1 MAFPLRLASIDCGGP
16 RLHATVRGPGGG
28 PAVALADPFAEEKKC
43 AHRVMAEVATA
54 LAEDGVTVLRFDYRG
69 TGDSEGEFE
78 DVTLEDWREDL
89 RAAVAWARAEL
100 APTTLGLVGVRLGA
114 TLAAEMAGAVGADG
128 LTLLA
133 PILDGR
139 AYWEEN
145 FRRQLIKARITEG
158 EGASA
163 EDLRRAADEE
173 TFDLGGWVVTRRMR
187 EQIEALK
194 LPIASTVEQC
204 RVVDVSART
213 TPSPAMAALA
223 ASYARGEVVAL
234 RMEPFWQRIG
244 LIDATPLIDV
254 LRQDAV

>member
-1 MAFPLRLASIDCGGP
+1 MM
-16 RLHATVRGPGGG
+16 
-28 PAVALADPFAEEKKC
+28 ADPFAEEKKC

-54 LAEDGVTVLRFDYRG
+54 LADDGLTVLRFDYRG

-78 DVTLEDWREDL
+78 DVTLDDWRGDM

-100 APTTLGLVGVRLGA
+100 APTEVRLMGVRMGA
-114 TLAAEMAGAVGADG
+114 TLASEVASEVGADG
-128 LTLLA
+128 LTLVA

-158 EGASA
+158 ESASA
-163 EDLRRAADEE
+163 EDLRRAAEEE
-173 TFDLGGWVVTRRMR
+173 TFDLGGWVVTRTMR

-194 LPIASTVEQC
+194 MSGADFGGPC

-213 TPSPAMAALA
+213 TPSPAMEALA
-223 ASYARGEVVAL
+223 ATYARGEVVAL

-244 LIDATPLIDV
+244 LIDATPLIEA
-254 LRQDAV
+254 LRSSSS

>member
-1 MAFPLRLASIDCGGP
+1 MVSALRLASIEIGGQ

-28 PAVALADPFAEEKKC
+28 PVVVMADPFAEEKKC

-54 LAEDGVTVLRFDYRG
+54 LAEEGATAVRFDFRG
-69 TGDSEGEFE
+69 TGDSDGEFE
-78 DVTLEDWREDL
+78 DATLDDWREDL
-89 RAAVAWARAEL
+89 RAAVGWARDEL
-100 APTTLGLVGVRLGA
+100 APTELGLMGVRMGA
-114 TLAAEMAGAVGADG
+114 TLAAEVAAEVQADG
-128 LTLLA
+128 LTLIA

-187 EQIEALK
+187 EGIEALK
-194 LPIASTVEQC
+194 LPMANNIESC
-204 RVVDVSART
+204 RVIDVSART
-213 TPSPAMAALA
+213 TPAPAMAALA
-223 ASYARGEVVAL
+223 AAYARGEVVAV

-244 LIDATPLIDV
+244 LIDATPLIEA
-254 LRQDAV
+254 LRPVSA